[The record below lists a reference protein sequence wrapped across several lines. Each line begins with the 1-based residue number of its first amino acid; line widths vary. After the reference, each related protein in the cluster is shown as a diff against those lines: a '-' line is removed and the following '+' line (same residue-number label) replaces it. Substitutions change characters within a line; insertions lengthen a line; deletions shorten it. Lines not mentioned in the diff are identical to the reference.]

1 MLSTHDLEKITAQ
14 AENSLFSRVTGNLY
28 FFFFFFFS
36 DVKRYFKEPFN
47 VVSARG
53 SMSAILCTSVR
64 AFL

>member
-28 FFFFFFFS
+28 FFFFFS

-47 VVSARG
+47 VVSVRG

>member
-14 AENSLFSRVTGNLY
+14 AENSLFSHVTGNLY
-28 FFFFFFFS
+28 FFFCCCS

-47 VVSARG
+47 VVSACG
-53 SMSAILCTSVR
+53 SMSAILCTSVC

>member
-28 FFFFFFFS
+28 FFFFFFS